1 MRSPLEKC
9 DFLQMAKIQGTC
21 NEFCPNAEIK
31 MRVRERMLHF
41 FELKNGQKNVP
52 GILVKEFTRSAA
64 DVKMPKGE
72 DMRTM
77 ECLTRTVEY
86 LLKEIVMDNRMPY
99 RMAYD
104 FIFDRLR
111 AVRREIVIQ
120 MFDAQQTA
128 KLLEPIVMFLAYSRY
143 RLCDEPIELF
153 DAKICD
159 QHLQDCLTGVLRCY
173 KTLDEDESKSRHT
186 IRDIQRRCFIESVY
200 QVFNLGCPE
209 SMERALTLP
218 DHVRQD
224 PTFKICFQMSLFY
237 HQGNLYR
244 VLMGLPKL
252 PHILCALAA
261 TKLQTMRRRVL
272 QMFTHAYNK
281 QFDVPGSYLLRVM
294 LIDSPTHLKQ
304 QCGHYGLEVSK
315 EFERVPVLCSRSIV
329 QTPSQTKV
337 LHIPGAG
344 SVPKA
349 VRFNKSDFINS
360 AETIKEQHEPF
371 VDSKLKLVYLPEV
384 LLLKKFV

>member
-1 MRSPLEKC
+1 MRSI
-9 DFLQMAKIQGTC
+9 MAKIQGTC
-21 NEFCPNAEIK
+21 EEFCPDGEIK

-64 DVKMPKGE
+64 DVKMPKKE
-72 DMRTM
+72 DMRTVQ
-77 ECLTRTVEY
+77 CLTRTVEY

-120 MFDAQQTA
+120 MLDAKQTA

-143 RLCDEPIELF
+143 RLCAEPIDMF
-153 DAKICD
+153 DAKICN
-159 QHLQDCLTGVLRCY
+159 QHLQECLTGVLCCY
-173 KTLDEDESKSRHT
+173 KTFDEDETAKSPT
-186 IRDIQRRCFIESVY
+186 IRDLQRRCFIESVY

-209 SMERALTLP
+209 SLERALTLP

-224 PTFKICFQMSLFY
+224 PTFKLCFQMSLSY
-237 HQGNLYR
+237 HQENLYR
-244 VLMGLPKL
+244 VLVALPKL

-261 TKLQTMRRRVL
+261 TKLQMIRRRIL

-281 QFDVPGSYLLRVM
+281 QFNVPGSYLLRVM
-294 LIDSPTHLKQ
+294 LIDSPEHLTQ
-304 QCGHYGLEVSK
+304 QCCHYGLEVSK
-315 EFERVPVLCSRSIV
+315 EFERVPVLCNRSV
-329 QTPSQTKV
+329 FKNPAETK
-337 LHIPGAG
+337 LLYIPGAG
-344 SVPKA
+344 NVPKA

-360 AETIKEQHEPF
+360 AETIKEQHEQF
-371 VDSKLKLVYLPEV
+371 VDSKLKRVYLPEV

>member
-1 MRSPLEKC
+1 
-9 DFLQMAKIQGTC
+9 MAKIQGTC

-315 EFERVPVLCSRSIV
+315 D
-329 QTPSQTKV
+329 
-337 LHIPGAG
+337 
-344 SVPKA
+344 VPKA